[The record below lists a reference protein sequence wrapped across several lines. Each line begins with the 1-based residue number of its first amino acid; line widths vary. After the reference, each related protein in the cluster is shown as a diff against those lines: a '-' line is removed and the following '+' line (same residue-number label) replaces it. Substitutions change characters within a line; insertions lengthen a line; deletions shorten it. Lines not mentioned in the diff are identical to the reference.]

1 MKNFLIDISPYI
13 ITILVAIILYAYY
26 KSHGGTPYEK
36 KLRKKWEA
44 EQQEN
49 QEFRQASKPLTQ
61 QSFEEWKAEKRK
73 RDLGGFVDLDELG
86 KLFHWGIA

>member
-13 ITILVAIILYAYY
+13 ITLLVAIILYAYY
-26 KSHGGTPYEK
+26 KNRGGTPYEK

-44 EQQEN
+44 EQKEN
-49 QEFRQASKPLTQ
+49 EEFRQASKPLTQ

-73 RDLGGFVDLDELG
+73 RDQGGFVNLDVLAG
-86 KLFHWGIA
+86 LLRSWRV